1 MPKTTKTPKAPK
13 APKATMKR
21 RTTKSPSASK
31 RTDAAKDAAKTER
44 LRKAAIAEI
53 AARIDG
59 GEQDHEKPTA
69 KERANTRVKPTV
81 RPERRPS
88 GLDLAAKVLA
98 DAGEALDCK
107 TIAERTIAAGWV
119 TNGKTPHATL
129 HAAIIR
135 EIAGKGA
142 DARFQK
148 SDRGL
153 FTSANRKGA

>member
-1 MPKTTKTPKAPK
+1 MPKTTKTTK
-13 APKATMKR
+13 APKATTKR

-59 GEQDHEKPTA
+59 GEQDHETPTA
-69 KERANTRVKPTV
+69 KERANARVKPTV

-129 HAAIIR
+129 HAAMSR
-135 EIAGKGA
+135 EIVRKA
-142 DARFQK
+142 DEARFK
-148 SDRGL
+148 RDCRR
-153 FTSANRKGA
+153 FRIAPTSGHE